1 MSSQPIGQYAQM
13 TLPEFTHEMATTRKL
28 LERIPEDKLDWKMD
42 DRSHTLAWN
51 GAHLCEMPGWAAN
64 ILHEPF
70 FDMNPPGGKA
80 YDTPTLTSVAA
91 MLELFD
97 ANVAAGARA
106 IETVR
111 DETLMEPWE
120 LRDNGAALFSLPRV
134 AAFRAWV
141 ISHSI
146 HHRAIL
152 SVYFRQLG
160 VKVPSIYGPSSD
172 EAS

>member
-1 MSSQPIGQYAQM
+1 MPGQYAQM

-51 GAHLCEMPGWAAN
+51 GSHLAEMPGWTAN

-70 FDMNPPGGKA
+70 FDMNPTGDDP
-80 YDTPTLTSVAA
+80 YDTPNLTSVAQI
-91 MLELFD
+91 LELFD
-97 ANVAAGARA
+97 ANVARAAKA
-106 IETVR
+106 IEGFR
-111 DETLMEPWE
+111 DEAVMENWE
-120 LRDNGAALFSLPRV
+120 FRDNGKVLFTLPRA
-134 AAFRAWV
+134 AAFRAWC

-172 EAS
+172 EGM

>member
-1 MSSQPIGQYAQM
+1 MSNTYAQM
-13 TLPEFTHEMATTRKL
+13 TLPEFNHEMATTRKL
-28 LERIPEDKLDWKMD
+28 LERIPEDKLDWKMQ

-51 GAHLCEMPGWAAN
+51 GSHLAEIPGWTAN

-70 FDMNPPGGKA
+70 FDMNPADGEPYETPG
-80 YDTPTLTSVAA
+80 LTSVAQ
-91 MLELFD
+91 MLDLFD
-97 ANVAAGARA
+97 SNVAQAAKA
-106 IETVR
+106 IETFA
-111 DETLMEPWE
+111 DEAVMESWE
-120 LRDNGAALFSLPRV
+120 FRDNGNVLFALPRV

-172 EAS
+172 ESPM